1 MKNPITS
8 VLALAGTMSALAFL
22 SAVPLA
28 HASTPSWDRIWTP
41 NSVTACKRLPL
52 SEWGIC
58 KAEVV
63 ARERGSLAATQSRYP
78 ESYTAA
84 VAACAK
90 LPHSEQG
97 ICGAGAQMHARLQTG
112 ASATAL
118 DLQPMASAPLGSGIV
133 PAGNEV
139 DSRYRAALDA
149 CHVLPHSEH
158 SSCDSEATLLLP
170 HPIG

>member
-8 VLALAGTMSALAFL
+8 VLTLVGTMSALAFL

-78 ESYTAA
+78 ASYTAA

-97 ICGAGAQMHARLQTG
+97 ICDAGAQMHARLQTG
-112 ASATAL
+112 ASATAQVL
-118 DLQPMASAPLGSGIV
+118 PSMASAPLATGIV
-133 PAGNEV
+133 PEGNGV

-158 SSCDSEATLLLP
+158 SSCESEASLLP
-170 HPIG
+170 HAVG

>member
-8 VLALAGTMSALAFL
+8 VLALVGTMSTLAFL

-58 KAEVV
+58 KVEVV
-63 ARERGSLAATQSRYP
+63 ARERGSLAATQSHYP
-78 ESYTAA
+78 ANYTAA
-84 VAACAK
+84 IAACAN

-97 ICGAGAQMHARLQTG
+97 ICDAEAQMHARLQTG
-112 ASATAL
+112 ASAKAQ
-118 DLQPMASAPLGSGIV
+118 DLLPMASAALARGIA
-133 PAGNEV
+133 PAGNQV

-149 CHVLPHSEH
+149 CHALPHSEH
-158 SSCDSEATLLLP
+158 SSCESEATLLP
-170 HPIG
+170 HAVG

>member
-8 VLALAGTMSALAFL
+8 MLVLVGTMSVLGFLA
-22 SAVPLA
+22 AAPLA
-28 HASTPSWDRIWTP
+28 HASAPSWDRIWTP

-78 ESYTAA
+78 ASYTAA

-97 ICGAGAQMHARLQTG
+97 ICDAGAPMHARLQTG
-112 ASATAL
+112 ASATAQQ
-118 DLQPMASAPLGSGIV
+118 LQPMASAPLASGIA
-133 PAGNEV
+133 PSGNEI

-149 CHVLPHSEH
+149 CHALPHSEH
-158 SSCDSEATLLLP
+158 SSCESEATLLP
-170 HPIG
+170 HAIG